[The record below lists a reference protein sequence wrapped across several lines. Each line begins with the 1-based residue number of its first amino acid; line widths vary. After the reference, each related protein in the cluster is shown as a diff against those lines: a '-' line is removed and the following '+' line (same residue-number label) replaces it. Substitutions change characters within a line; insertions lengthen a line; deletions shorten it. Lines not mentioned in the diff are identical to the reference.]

1 MKNNYIKFLTSGI
14 LTTIQD
20 LRRKGYKKYGIPE
33 SGPLDKK
40 SAMYANFLVGNPL
53 KNEVI
58 ETTFKGPKIKFY
70 FSLSDKNQNNE
81 KKLSLLAEK
90 EINEIENKYAQ
101 V

>member
-58 ETTFKGPKIKFY
+58 ETTFKGPKIKGRPFKIVPAC
-70 FSLSDKNQNNE
+70 SN
-81 KKLSLLAEK
+81 A
-90 EINEIENKYAQ
+90 AGM
-101 V
+101 